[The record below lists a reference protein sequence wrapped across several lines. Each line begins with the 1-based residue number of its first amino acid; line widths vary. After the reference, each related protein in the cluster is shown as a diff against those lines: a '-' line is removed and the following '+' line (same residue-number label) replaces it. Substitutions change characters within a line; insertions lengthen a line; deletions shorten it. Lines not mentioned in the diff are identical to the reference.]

1 MDACP
6 GSIPYFKA
14 SMWMPSFVLYG
25 FRRLLITGCEGHA
38 YTVAAQLVIGVRHL
52 DAHCLISFLHSGK
65 DGRARPG
72 ERVEDTPARH
82 TYLYDVAHKLQRLFG
97 DMRPVHGIRISK
109 HAR

>member
-52 DAHCLISFLHSGK
+52 DAHCLISFLYGCKDGCPSSGK
-65 DGRARPG
+65 G
-72 ERVEDTPARH
+72 V
-82 TYLYDVAHKLQRLFG
+82 
-97 DMRPVHGIRISK
+97 
-109 HAR
+109 